1 MTWRNPHL
9 VLLLPAPQHA
19 HQHSPIKCE
28 AHPGRIAMESQR
40 VRRLKKQIQADEAQ
54 KKAATSAAS
63 RRAEEEHQR
72 VLWQLK
78 ESEDAV
84 EREEEAV
91 REHTARPDLWYE
103 SLQCQRVD
111 VFTHPLAG
119 VRDTRHLVD
128 TNMDCEIKGIHGKHW
143 SVASIQNGR

>member
-1 MTWRNPHL
+1 M
-9 VLLLPAPQHA
+9 
-19 HQHSPIKCE
+19 PINTRPSNTE
-28 AHPGRIAMESQR
+28 AHPGCVVMESQR
-40 VRRLKKQIQADEAQ
+40 VRRLKKQIQADEAR

-91 REHTARPDLWYE
+91 CEHTARPDLQYE

-119 VRDTRHLVD
+119 VRDTRHL
-128 TNMDCEIKGIHGKHW
+128 
-143 SVASIQNGR
+143 SIRTWI